1 MIVTYVFIDGEKI
14 RTNDDLHAAFKAA
27 IPLPDWYGNNLDA
40 LHDVLTDLPAPV
52 GVIAVNLTQL
62 QKHLGRR
69 CGGFLRLMREL
80 NAREVIRFCPFA
92 FDEIEK
98 EAD

>member
-69 CGGFLRLMREL
+69 CSGFLRLMREL